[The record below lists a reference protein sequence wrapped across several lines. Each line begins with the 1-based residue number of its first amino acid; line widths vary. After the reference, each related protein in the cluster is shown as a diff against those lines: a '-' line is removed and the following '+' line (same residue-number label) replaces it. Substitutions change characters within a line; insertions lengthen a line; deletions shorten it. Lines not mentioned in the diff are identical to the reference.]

1 MIPIE
6 ESHAWLQNVALTY
19 TKLAQGMPGAFVERE
34 VNVWRAAGDF
44 PHAGCNFAVGID
56 WSLEEAEACSI
67 NAAPHPCFQLYELAC
82 TRGSEA
88 ALQAS
93 GWVRSY
99 SLASLLAE
107 PTTSRYAC
115 LRLAETVQERRA
127 VAEFMAVQFLSG
139 QPERTRQVIAS
150 ATAADEGFRLFTLGS
165 DGLTEGAVMLHE
177 AGACIGLYN
186 LCVAERCRGQGVG
199 RRIVDAVL
207 ELAKLPVSLQCEP
220 RLAGW
225 YSESGFQDVG
235 SVDAFVWAPSNV

>member
-1 MIPIE
+1 
-6 ESHAWLQNVALTY
+6 
-19 TKLAQGMPGAFVERE
+19 MPGAIVRRDPT
-34 VNVWRAAGDF
+34 VWRAAGDF

-56 WSLEEAEACSI
+56 WSLEEAEACSLD
-67 NAAPHPCFQLYELAC
+67 AAPHPCFQLYELAC
-82 TRGSEA
+82 SRGSEA

-99 SLASLLAE
+99 SLASLVGE
-107 PTTSRYAC
+107 PTTSGYAC

-150 ATAADEGFRLFTLGS
+150 ATAADECFRLLTLGS
-165 DGLTEGAVMLHE
+165 DGLMEGAVMLHE
-177 AGACIGLYN
+177 SGGCIGLYN
-186 LCVAERCRGQGVG
+186 LCVAVSCRGQGVG

-207 ELAKLPVSLQCEP
+207 ELAELPVSLQCEP

-225 YSESGFQDVG
+225 YAESGFQNVG
-235 SVDAFVWAPSNV
+235 NVDAFVWAPSSV